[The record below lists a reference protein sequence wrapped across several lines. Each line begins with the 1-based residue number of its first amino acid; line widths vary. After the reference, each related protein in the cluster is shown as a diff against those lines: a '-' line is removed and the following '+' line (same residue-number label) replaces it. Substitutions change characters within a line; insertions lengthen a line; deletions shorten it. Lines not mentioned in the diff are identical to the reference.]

1 MVLGKVQGAV
11 DQGQCFTYPSGQQQ
25 HFCALPGLEAVEQLP
40 AVAQDMVVVAV
51 GYGALTLIVE
61 AFQPL
66 VITAQDLPDALI
78 ERKLVTCR

>member
-1 MVLGKVQGAV
+1 M
-11 DQGQCFTYPSGQQQ
+11 
-25 HFCALPGLEAVEQLP
+25 EQLP

-61 AFQPL
+61 ALQPL